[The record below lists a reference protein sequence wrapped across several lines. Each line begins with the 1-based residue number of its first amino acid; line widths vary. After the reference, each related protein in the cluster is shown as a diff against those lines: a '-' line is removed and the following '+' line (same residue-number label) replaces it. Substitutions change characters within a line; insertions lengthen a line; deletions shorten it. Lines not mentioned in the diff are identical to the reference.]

1 MTMFRTLRR
10 AWPLGRLLLLLLLL
24 PAGCTLTETERR
36 DWSGYTGP
44 GAEYFKMPELADVQG
59 LEDPG
64 EPTNRFFR
72 TVNHGIVIGFIDPIA
87 QGYRVVV
94 PEPVRDALSRF
105 GHNLAYTKRLIANLL
120 QGNLGGAGRESLR
133 FLVNLTVGVL
143 GLFDPAT
150 SWFGIDESDEDF
162 AQTFA
167 KWGWD
172 GSDFLVVPYLDM
184 GSDRDTPAALL
195 DMLFNPASYVP
206 GLGLVFRFNE
216 ASGELERYKL
226 LYRTHYDPYAFLRY
240 LYELNHTSQF
250 MEFEY
255 SPEASSQAE
264 TLKAVFLTYR
274 DEDFPSECDDDEVYL
289 PATGSWFKYTYRMQ
303 DAPAPVMFILP
314 GLGGH
319 RQSQASLGLAE
330 MAYRNGFSAVTISSA
345 MNFEFMESASTAAVP
360 GYGPVDA
367 HDVHVALTAI
377 SGKLDKE
384 YPGRVTGRALLGLSL
399 GAYHTLL
406 IAAATREPGNNL
418 VEFDHYV
425 PINPPI
431 SLVRSVHALDDCFHA
446 YLDWSDQ
453 EREVKLNQT
462 IMKVLKLADGNLQPT
477 AEIPLSETEAR
488 FIIGLSYRVDLM
500 FCIHSSQ
507 SRHNMGVLLTSLSGP
522 SRGPAYDEI
531 FDYSYME
538 YIHAFV
544 LPYYMNERK
553 LVKSAEDMA
562 ARTDLRYVE
571 RQLRAN
577 DRIWLFTNE
586 NDFLLSREDI
596 DWLKSVV
603 PPERAVFFPTG
614 GHLGNLYKPDV
625 QDQIMQSLKDLKAP
639 R

>member
-1 MTMFRTLRR
+1 MTMFRTLPC

-44 GAEYFKMPELADVQG
+44 GAEFFQTPELADVQG
-59 LEDPG
+59 LADPG

-94 PEPVRDALSRF
+94 PAPVRNALSRF
-105 GHNLAYTKRLIANLL
+105 GHNLAYTKRLITNLL
-120 QGNLGGAGRESLR
+120 QGKLAGAGKETLR
-133 FLVNLTVGVL
+133 FLINLTVGVL
-143 GLFDPAT
+143 GFFDPAT

-172 GSDFLVVPYLDM
+172 GSNYLVVPYYDM
-184 GSDRDTPAALL
+184 GSDRDTPAAFL
-195 DMLFNPASYVP
+195 DMLFDPASYIP

-216 ASGELERYKL
+216 ASDELEKYKL
-226 LYRTHYDPYAFLRY
+226 LYRTHYDPYALLRY

-255 SPEASSQAE
+255 KPEASSEAE

-274 DEDFPSECDDDEVYL
+274 DEDFPSDCDDDEVYL
-289 PATGSWFKYTYRMQ
+289 PSTGRWLTYTHRMQ

-406 IAAATREPGNNL
+406 IAAATRVPGNNL
-418 VEFDHYV
+418 VVFDRYV
-425 PINPPI
+425 PINPPV
-431 SLVRSVHALDDCFHA
+431 SLMRSVQALDDCYHSYA
-446 YLDWSDQ
+446 KWPAE
-453 EREVKLNQT
+453 ERAFKLNQT

-477 AEIPLSETEAR
+477 AEIPLTEIEAR

-500 FCIHSSQ
+500 FSIHSSQ
-507 SRHNMGVLLTSLSGP
+507 SRHNMGVLLTDFSGP

-538 YIHAFV
+538 YIYAFV
-544 LPYYMNERK
+544 LPYYLNERK
-553 LVKSAEDMA
+553 AVSSAEDML

-571 RQLRAN
+571 KYLSEN
-577 DRIWLFTNE
+577 ERIRLFTNE
-586 NDFLLSREDI
+586 NDFLLSPDDI
-596 DWLKSVV
+596 AWFRKVF
-603 PPERAVFFPTG
+603 PPERATFFPHG

-625 QDQIMQSLKDLKAP
+625 QDQIMASLQDLKAP